1 MFEKKDYSRV
11 GQSDLL
17 VSPISLGTMTFG
29 DQNTKLEAF
38 DQLDF
43 VLDQGINSIDCA
55 ELYPVPPKAET
66 YTKTENILGQW
77 IKERK
82 NRQSFILSTKIA
94 GPRRDLSWIRG
105 GPTSLDKKNIINA
118 VDQSLKRLQTDYVD
132 LLYLHWPERNV
143 PMFGQYKFDPK
154 DDFKNNEQIKWVS
167 IETQLRVL
175 EQIIKEGK
183 ARYIAVSNE
192 WPWGIMEFIRLAKQ
206 NNLPIINAIQNSYS
220 LINRV
225 AEFGV
230 TEILFREKIGFFA
243 YSPLA
248 FGHLT
253 GKYITNPQAKGRVT
267 LFKGYAKRFDKPGV
281 ANTLTA
287 YSKLAKKN
295 KLSMTQMALSFV
307 YHQWFMT
314 STVVGA
320 TNMQQLKENLN
331 AYRLKLS
338 EQILE
343 EIEYIHLCHMN
354 PAP

>member
-1 MFEKKDYSRV
+1 MINV
-11 GQSDLL
+11 
-17 VSPISLGTMTFG
+17 
-29 DQNTKLEAF
+29 
-38 DQLDF
+38 F
-43 VLDQGINSIDCA
+43 V
-55 ELYPVPPKAET
+55 
-66 YTKTENILGQW
+66 
-77 IKERK
+77 
-82 NRQSFILSTKIA
+82 
-94 GPRRDLSWIRG
+94 
-105 GPTSLDKKNIINA
+105 
-118 VDQSLKRLQTDYVD
+118 
-132 LLYLHWPERNV
+132 
-143 PMFGQYKFDPK
+143 
-154 DDFKNNEQIKWVS
+154 
-167 IETQLRVL
+167 
-175 EQIIKEGK
+175 
-183 ARYIAVSNE
+183 
-192 WPWGIMEFIRLAKQ
+192 
-206 NNLPIINAIQNSYS
+206 

-225 AEFGV
+225 AEFGI

-287 YSKLAKKN
+287 YNKLAKKN
-295 KLSMTQMALSFV
+295 KLSMTEMALSFV